1 MQGTADTTA
10 VEASICVPRPEILS
24 GHSSLQA
31 SKHSSAQKQ
40 TRSEEVCLLLGC
52 AAIPQRMQRYVTT
65 AHILRQ
71 HHDQHRTTTAAYIPH
86 TV

>member
-1 MQGTADTTA
+1 MQGTADTAA
-10 VEASICVPRPEILS
+10 VEASISVPRSELLS

-31 SKHSSAQKQ
+31 SKLSSAQKQ
-40 TRSEEVCLLLGC
+40 TRSEDVCLLLGRV
-52 AAIPQRMQRYVTT
+52 AIPQRVQRYVTT

-71 HHDQHRTTTAAYIPH
+71 HHGQHGTTT